1 MKRGLA
7 LLVVLLVGASIA
19 LGQSKQDPTVPKWE
33 RANSPKA
40 KSITR
45 PHRATSPSP
54 TVAGSAKTGTANQ
67 QLGQLEHETA
77 SIATSPPKKGP
88 KSTVAMP
95 KSSDAASSRHG
106 MNYPYQSRKAM
117 PAGPRV
123 TSNTGK

>member
-7 LLVVLLVGASIA
+7 ILLALFVGASIA

-40 KSITR
+40 KSVTHH
-45 PHRATSPSP
+45 HRASSPTP
-54 TVAGSAKTGTANQ
+54 TVAGSAKTGSANQ
-67 QLGQLEHETA
+67 HLGQLEHETA
-77 SIATSPPKKGP
+77 SVASSPAKKAP
-88 KSTVAMP
+88 KSTVSMP
-95 KSSDAASSRHG
+95 KSSDAASSKHG

-123 TSNTGK
+123 TSNVGK